1 MEDRLL
7 EIFRRREAFMKKLQ
21 ESSGSGQLQW
31 PLDLSIKENQQHVRD
46 MALRGVEEM
55 FEALQHL
62 KNWKPHRKT
71 EITEFDRGE
80 FLEEIVD
87 AFNYFLSI
95 LVLTGFDDKD
105 LMAAYRKKDEIIFER
120 LRTGKGEIQ
129 CTKGRKPLSQKQ
141 RLITTA

>member
-1 MEDRLL
+1 MKNL
-7 EIFRRREAFMKKLQ
+7 RREIPDA
-21 ESSGSGQLQW
+21 SPDW
-31 PLDLSIKENQQHVRD
+31 PLDLSDKRNQQYVRD

-71 EITEFDRGE
+71 EVIEFNRAE

-95 LVLTGFDDKD
+95 LVLTGFNEDD
-105 LMAAYRKKDEIIFER
+105 LMESYRTKDKIINER
-120 LRTGKGEIQ
+120 LKAGY
-129 CTKGRKPLSQKQ
+129 
-141 RLITTA
+141 